1 MAMKTFRTSVI
12 LAALWF
18 MLDFAARVYAQD
30 AVAVITELKFNRGDI
45 QLRASAGAAPA
56 KPAVLQSL
64 YAGNVIQ
71 TSGDAVAVV
80 FFTDGSRTVAVD
92 EKNPSFEIKAGQ
104 SKSSAAGSKVREV
117 AGLLLGKKKP
127 PTYVALSVRG
137 KPQPPTL
144 LSPRNTKLSN
154 DAPTFQWMGMDQQP
168 GSVKVFGPQ
177 GMIWSADNI
186 NLTRIAYP
194 ASAPRLQKDVEYTWV
209 IEKKGFSVNR
219 VSFKLMAPGEIAA
232 IKERVTELAGLSAA
246 SKTTLAVLKAN
257 LLMSRELFHDARE
270 VLTEAIGAD
279 ADEPTLHF
287 VLAELYD
294 KVGLKNLAGEEYNE
308 AEFLAK
314 AKR

>member
-1 MAMKTFRTSVI
+1 MKTFR
-12 LAALWF
+12 AAVFFGVLLF
-18 MLDFAARVYAQD
+18 SLQLTARVNGQEAI
-30 AVAVITELKFNRGDI
+30 AVITELKFNRGDI
-45 QLRASAGAAPA
+45 QLRTSNSAAPT

-64 YAGNVIQ
+64 YPGNLIQ
-71 TSGDAVAVV
+71 TTRDAAAVV
-80 FFTDGSRTVAVD
+80 FFTDGSRTVTVN
-92 EKNPSFEIKAGQ
+92 EKNPSFEVSAGQ
-104 SKSSAAGSKVREV
+104 AKNNPAGAKVREV

-137 KPQPPTL
+137 KAQPPTL
-144 LSPRNTKLSN
+144 LSPRNTKLLT
-154 DAPTFQWMGMDQQP
+154 DAPTFQWMGMDQLP

-186 NLTRIAYP
+186 NLTKIAYP
-194 ASAPRLQKDVEYTWV
+194 ASAPRLQPEVEYTWV

-219 VSFKLMAPGEIAA
+219 VSFKLLAPGEVAD
-232 IKERVTELAGLSAA
+232 IKERVSELAGVSAA

-257 LLMSRELFHDARE
+257 FLMSKDLYHDARE
-270 VLTEAIGAD
+270 VLTEAIAAD
-279 ADEPTLHF
+279 SDEPTLHF

-294 KVGLKNLAGEEYNE
+294 KIGLKNLAGEEYNE

>member
-1 MAMKTFRTSVI
+1 MKTFRSAVFFGVLIFSLQLTAWVHG
-12 LAALWF
+12 
-18 MLDFAARVYAQD
+18 QD
-30 AVAVITELKFNRGDI
+30 AIAVITELKFNRGDI
-45 QLRASAGAAPA
+45 QLRTSNNAAPT

-64 YAGNVIQ
+64 YPGNLIQ
-71 TSGDAVAVV
+71 TSRDAVAVV
-80 FFTDGSRTVAVD
+80 FFTDGSRTVTVD
-92 EKNPSFEIKAGQ
+92 KKSPSFEVRAGQ
-104 SKSSAAGSKVREV
+104 AKSSQASTKVREV

-137 KPQPPTL
+137 KAQPPTL
-144 LSPRNTKLSN
+144 LSPRNTKLLN

-194 ASAPRLQKDVEYTWV
+194 ASAPRLQPDVEYTWV

-219 VSFKLMAPGEIAA
+219 VSFKVLAPGEVAA

-257 LLMSRELFHDARE
+257 FLMSKDLYHDARE
-270 VLTEAIGAD
+270 VLTEAIAAD
-279 ADEPTLHF
+279 SDEPTLHF

-294 KVGLKNLAGEEYNE
+294 KIGLKNLAGEEYNE